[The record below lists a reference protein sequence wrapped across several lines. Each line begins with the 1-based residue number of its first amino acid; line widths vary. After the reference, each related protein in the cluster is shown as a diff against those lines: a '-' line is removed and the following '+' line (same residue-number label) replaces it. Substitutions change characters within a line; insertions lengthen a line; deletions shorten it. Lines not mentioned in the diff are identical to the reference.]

1 MASGSY
7 GLNLE
12 EIGQS
17 VRNNLQLII
26 ESQGL
31 PLAVGP
37 LTDED
42 FRILSGGFGELEW
55 DYALTKYGNDPN
67 KFEFCIKLVKQV
79 TETVP
84 SGVALCVY
92 GIDDRVFRIHMI
104 ERFCRDDE
112 SHPLK
117 GRMVALAIMAAFIF
131 CKAVDAI
138 DVFIM
143 EPVAELVD
151 YYHSFGFVEHESC
164 SYVLR
169 ASVDDLVSAF
179 EMFAQK

>member
-1 MASGSY
+1 MASGGY
-7 GLNLE
+7 GLHLE
-12 EIGQS
+12 EICQS

-37 LTDED
+37 LTDD
-42 FRILSGGFGELEW
+42 DCRILSGGFGELGW

-79 TETVP
+79 AETVP

-92 GIDDRVFRIHMI
+92 GIDDHVFRIHMI

-131 CKAVDAI
+131 CKAVDAV

-151 YYHSFGFVEHESC
+151 YYHSFGFVEHESA

-179 EMFAQK
+179 EVFAQK